1 MNKEKKKPT
10 LYFKVYENK
19 DSDKWVVFI
28 HGAGGSST
36 VWFKQLR
43 AFRREFN
50 VLLLDLRGHGKS
62 KNVFQ
67 RWKDNEYTFK
77 DISEDII
84 EVMDYIDLKSAHFVG
99 ISLGT
104 IIIRNIAELYPD
116 RVESM
121 ILGGAVIR
129 FNIRS
134 KFLVAVGNMV
144 KRFIP
149 YMWIYKLYAW
159 IIMPKKR
166 HKESRLIF
174 VREAKK
180 LYQKEFLRWLRL
192 TYEVNPLMKFFRE
205 KETKIPTLYLMGD
218 EDYMFLPGV
227 KAVVKKHKNSVLRII
242 RESGHVCNIEQP
254 TVFNKLSIEF
264 IKNPFEFYNVKE
276 EIVESA

>member
-1 MNKEKKKPT
+1 MKKKNKRPT

-19 DSDKWVVFI
+19 NSDKWVVFI

-77 DISEDII
+77 DISEDIL
-84 EVMDYIDLKSAHFVG
+84 EVMDYINLKSAHFVG

-104 IIIRNIAELYPD
+104 IIIRNIAELYPE

-144 KRFIP
+144 KKIIP

-205 KETKIPTLYLMGD
+205 KETKIPTLYLMGE

-227 KAVVKKHKNSVLRII
+227 KTVVKKHKNSVLRII
-242 RESGHVCNIEQP
+242 KESGHVCNIEQP
-254 TVFNKLSIEF
+254 TLFNKLSINF
-264 IKNPFEFYNVKE
+264 IKNPFEFHRVKE
-276 EIVESA
+276 EVVGSA

>member
-1 MNKEKKKPT
+1 MKKPP
-10 LYFKVYENK
+10 LYYKVFEN
-19 DSDKWVVFI
+19 SNCNKWVVFI

-36 VWFKQLR
+36 VWFKQLK
-43 AFRREFN
+43 AFRRNFN

-62 KNVFQ
+62 RNVIKE
-67 RWKDNEYTFK
+67 WKTNKYTFR
-77 DISEDII
+77 DISVDII
-84 EVMDYIDLKSAHFVG
+84 EVMDSINLKSAHFVG

-104 IIIRNIAELYPD
+104 IIIRNIAELYPE

-134 KFLVAVGNMV
+134 KILIAIGNMV

-159 IIMPKKR
+159 ILMPKKR
-166 HKESRLIF
+166 HKESRLVF

-180 LYQKEFLRWLRL
+180 LYQKEFIRWVRL
-192 TYEVNPLMKFFRE
+192 TSEVKPLMRFFRE
-205 KETKIPTLYLMGD
+205 KETDVPTLYLMGD

-227 KAVVKKHKNSVLRII
+227 KAVVEKHKKAVLRII
-242 RESGHVCNIEQP
+242 KNSGHVCNIDQP
-254 TVFNKLSIEF
+254 SVFNALAIKF
-264 IKNPFEFYNVKE
+264 IKNSGDFFYKKE
-276 EIVESA
+276 EIVGNA